1 MYTTRVD
8 AVFVLTR
15 SLRSRPVPLLRF
27 SDGRRFHVRD
37 TRKVALPEEQRSAVR
52 AVEICAV
59 DGASEISDEHPASF
73 VVQGQA
79 DAFHQMIEHDF
90 RLFALARFCIERR
103 TVYGVTARRVATVR
117 PIQCARG

>member
-1 MYTTRVD
+1 MVATRVD

-27 SDGRRFHVRD
+27 SDGRRFHIRN
-37 TRKVALPEEQRSAVR
+37 TRQVALPEEQRSAVR

-59 DGASEISDEHPASF
+59 DGASEISDEHSASF
-73 VVQGQA
+73 AIQGQA

-90 RLFALARFCIERR
+90 GLFALARLRI
-103 TVYGVTARRVATVR
+103 
-117 PIQCARG
+117 